1 LLQHPIIIAGGLGE
15 RCRPIT
21 DFRPKCLIPINGV
34 PILQLQLNQLIS
46 VGYKKVTVLLGYM
59 AKEVTEFLRHIDL
72 NIEIELIT
80 TPEDYSSL
88 ERLIHALPI
97 IESDRLLVIYCDNYI
112 ETNVLLTLSK
122 NTQNTFVIQNRER
135 GNISININGA
145 RYVSSSRSPDNSF
158 VELGYFIIS
167 RNDIQKYQHH
177 SASLEDLLIHTSN
190 LTPFL
195 WIEISAYFS
204 LSNFQQVLLSN
215 SNSKIVFL
223 DRDGVICVKPPDR
236 TYILDL
242 SSIEFMDKNIL
253 GLIELANR
261 NYLFVVC
268 TNQPAVGLG
277 LITSE
282 QLKNIHRF
290 ICLEL
295 IKKGIHVLEF
305 VSCEH
310 SWELECACRKPKPG
324 LLIQSRDQFK
334 SLLGK
339 STPIYIGD
347 QPSDRAAAVSAGFH
361 PFLVNNSEIIDSAES
376 IVDLTDQIL
385 AHSNL
390 GK

>member
-46 VGYKKVTVLLGYM
+46 IGYKKVTVLLGYM
-59 AKEVTEFLRHIDL
+59 AEEVTEFLRYIDL

-80 TPEDYSSL
+80 TPEKYSSL
-88 ERLIHALPI
+88 ERIIHALPS

-112 ETNVLLTLSK
+112 ETNVLFTISQH
-122 NTQNTFVIQNRER
+122 TQNSFVIQKRDK
-135 GNISININGA
+135 GNISVNTNGA
-145 RYVSSSRSPDNSF
+145 RYVSSTRSSDNNF

-167 RNDIQKYQHH
+167 RHDIEKYQQD
-177 SASLEDLLIHTSN
+177 SVSLEDLLIHVSN

-195 WIEISAYFS
+195 WIEISKYFS

-223 DRDGVICVKPPDR
+223 DRDGVICAKPPHR
-236 TYILDL
+236 TYTLDL
-242 SSIEFMDKNIL
+242 SSIEFVDKNIL

-277 LITSE
+277 LITSG

-295 IKKGIHVLEF
+295 IKKGIHVLDF

-310 SWELECACRKPKPG
+310 SWELECSCRKPKPG
-324 LLIQSRDQFK
+324 LLIQSRNDFE
-334 SLLGK
+334 SLMGQ
-339 STPIYIGD
+339 SPPIYIGD
-347 QPSDRAAAVSAGFH
+347 QPSDKAAAVSAGFR
-361 PFLVNNSEIIDSAES
+361 PFLVNNSEIIGTAES
-376 IVDLTDQIL
+376 IVDLIDQIT

-390 GK
+390 GE